1 MQGMTEERLQ
11 TFFGAYGR
19 VERVWT
25 DPTRPFVFLTYAT
38 EDEAMLARTSIEAM
52 QLHSEGSDGMICAY
66 ARRIGLEPRCVR
78 DG

>member
-1 MQGMTEERLQ
+1 MTEERLQ

-25 DPTRPFVFLTYAT
+25 DPMRPFVFLTYAT
-38 EDEAMLARTSIEAM
+38 EDEAMLARASVEAM
-52 QLHSEGSDGMICAY
+52 QLHSEGSDGMACAY
-66 ARRIGLEPRCVR
+66 TRRIGLEPLRVG